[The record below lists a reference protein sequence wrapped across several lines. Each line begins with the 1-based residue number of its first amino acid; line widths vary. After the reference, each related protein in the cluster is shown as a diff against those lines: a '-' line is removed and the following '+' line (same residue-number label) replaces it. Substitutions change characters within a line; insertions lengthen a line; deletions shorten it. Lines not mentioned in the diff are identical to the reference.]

1 MFIQLKNINFETFY
15 HLIGASKVQLI
26 ITNFRMLQTI
36 DFLFYAFIPPLLHFF
51 QVLTHMGSY
60 MMISDANGTKPT
72 HFQNNALMLVHYW
85 KIAH

>member
-1 MFIQLKNINFETFY
+1 MRIQLKNINFETFY
-15 HLIGASKVQLI
+15 HLIGASKVQPI

-36 DFLFYAFIPPLLHFF
+36 DFLFYTFIPPLLHFF
-51 QVLTHMGSY
+51 HVLTHKP

-72 HFQNNALMLVHYW
+72 HFQNNALVLVQYW